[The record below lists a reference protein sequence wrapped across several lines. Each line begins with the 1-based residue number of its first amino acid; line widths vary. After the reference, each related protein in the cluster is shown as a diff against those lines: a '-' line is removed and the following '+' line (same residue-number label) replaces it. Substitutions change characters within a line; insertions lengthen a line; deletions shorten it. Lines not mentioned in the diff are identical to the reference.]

1 MKKSGV
7 NIIIEDIF
15 RGGTE
20 EMNGFLA
27 RNYTAAREITDT
39 MKNIIDGVK
48 MRFGVEPSS
57 VYERAVRSF
66 EKALAKRETG
76 GESGIQFSTADNSEE
91 GKSVKQQL
99 EGNADK
105 LNSMEPVFVRN
116 DISAQKGNRGDN
128 LNWILKELGTKDIRV
143 QREGVGEII
152 LDSKRISNS
161 LRYLKSDG
169 ELAAYAALPDVLKNG
184 TIIDATDNH
193 KGRNYSTLTIGA
205 PVVIN
210 EVRGN
215 VAAVVKQDSGKN
227 VYKVHRILL
236 PDGSSFTYEKIKGGA
251 ERAEVNTQNALTRT
265 PADTAFNNSILE
277 NGEKYNSNFNQDYQG
292 KNVKNSTGEVSPEEK
307 ARLLREEEE
316 RRKEYGSKGGYEGHS
331 MSRRAA
337 EAYSSGEKPISKWTK
352 SEILTG

>member
-48 MRFGVEPSS
+48 IRFGVEPSS

-76 GESGIQFSTADNSEE
+76 GEGIQFSTADNSEE

-99 EGNADK
+99 EENADK

-292 KNVKNSTGEVSPEEK
+292 KNVKNSTGEVSPEILTEIIT
-307 ARLLREEEE
+307 AFIYWLEEI
-316 RRKEYGSKGGYEGHS
+316 KT
-331 MSRRAA
+331 
-337 EAYSSGEKPISKWTK
+337 EKPYTASGTI
-352 SEILTG
+352 